1 MEYIFPST
9 HVKKFSMGLFKN
21 AFFFVIFPLEQM
33 FYPVTMNGE
42 IRFQDF

>member
-1 MEYIFPST
+1 MHISIYSCEKIL
-9 HVKKFSMGLFKN
+9 HG
-21 AFFFVIFPLEQM
+21 AFQKCIFFVIFPLEQM